1 MASAKLMIPK
11 RSAPY
16 YVLTANVT
24 VHGKRVRRY
33 GRFDFDPT
41 VLKTHRQRE
50 NAAIEAALVFERA
63 EQQKADDEKDG
74 KNTPFRDAARA
85 YIDSKKSMLDP
96 SVRLEGDYEQH
107 KNKANTTA
115 GKETMLRRICE
126 ISPAFAEMPISKV
139 NKRECEKF
147 LDLLGEADVRSVK
160 GHAVLKPNAKQ
171 YKKLSCPQIAAQC
184 SIQTKSVERV
194 FRGERT
200 TLKTAQEIA
209 AALKCK
215 PEKLFHIELDHR
227 PIARKTIKE
236 YAIFLRLVM
245 QYAEREYGIDNDTQT
260 LAVKGT
266 RSRPV
271 DCLHPEEV
279 EALFK
284 VLPRCSTLEQV
295 IVMGLLNTGMRRGE
309 LAGLTWEDID
319 FDHCTVHVDKSLL
332 IVNKGYHLTTT
343 KEDNVR
349 DIDVAPEFMEY
360 LKTYRDQWLA
370 QKHRMGSA
378 WQTCM
383 DGKWESYRESLQKLR
398 GKNFIVIN
406 DFGWPISPDHYGKIV
421 DRVAEKA
428 GIRKIHPH
436 MFRHPYVKHTTKIF
450 SLRLMDFQAQ
460 AYPDARRKTRG
471 ACQLHRGGQS
481 RSPVRPLC
489 NRKQFS
495 CLLPQSKMS
504 WILYAISMRLS
515 GYTST
520 RSISS
525 SASSVVSVSASKIAL
540 DASLRLSC
548 RACSSCFFFACANT
562 AA

>member
-460 AYPDARRKTRG
+460 AYPDARQKTRG
-471 ACQLHRGGQS
+471 ACQLLRVGQS

-489 NRKQFS
+489 NRKRFS
-495 CLLPQSKMS
+495 CLPPQSKMS

>member
-1 MASAKLMIPK
+1 
-11 RSAPY
+11 
-16 YVLTANVT
+16 
-24 VHGKRVRRY
+24 
-33 GRFDFDPT
+33 
-41 VLKTHRQRE
+41 
-50 NAAIEAALVFERA
+50 
-63 EQQKADDEKDG
+63 
-74 KNTPFRDAARA
+74 
-85 YIDSKKSMLDP
+85 MLDP

-436 MFRHPYVKHTTKIF
+436 MFRHTFVSILLSNPDIGVATVAAEAGHAQPSTTLAIYTQVYHKRQDSIR
-450 SLRLMDFQAQ
+450 SQMSETL
-460 AYPDARRKTRG
+460 YKRKAPER
-471 ACQLHRGGQS
+471 
-481 RSPVRPLC
+481 
-489 NRKQFS
+489 
-495 CLLPQSKMS
+495 
-504 WILYAISMRLS
+504 
-515 GYTST
+515 
-520 RSISS
+520 
-525 SASSVVSVSASKIAL
+525 
-540 DASLRLSC
+540 
-548 RACSSCFFFACANT
+548 
-562 AA
+562 

>member
-147 LDLLGEADVRSVK
+147 LDLLGKADVRSVK
-160 GHAVLKPNAKQ
+160 GYAVLKPNAKQ

-295 IVMGLLNTGMRRGE
+295 IIMGLLNTGMRRGE

-378 WQTCM
+378 WQTSAWTESGNRTENPCKSCA
-383 DGKWESYRESLQKLR
+383 GKILSLSMILAGPSAPTTMAKLLTAWPRKRASAKSTRICFATPLSVSCSPTRTSVSLQWRLR
-398 GKNFIVIN
+398 RVMPNPARHWQFIRR
-406 DFGWPISPDHYGKIV
+406 S
-421 DRVAEKA
+421 
-428 GIRKIHPH
+428 
-436 MFRHPYVKHTTKIF
+436 TTSGRIP
-450 SLRLMDFQAQ
+450 SA
-460 AYPDARRKTRG
+460 AR
-471 ACQLHRGGQS
+471 
-481 RSPVRPLC
+481 
-489 NRKQFS
+489 
-495 CLLPQSKMS
+495 
-504 WILYAISMRLS
+504 
-515 GYTST
+515 
-520 RSISS
+520 
-525 SASSVVSVSASKIAL
+525 
-540 DASLRLSC
+540 
-548 RACSSCFFFACANT
+548 
-562 AA
+562 

>member
-11 RSAPY
+11 RNAPY

-74 KNTPFRDAARA
+74 KNTPFRDVARA

-126 ISPAFAEMPISKV
+126 ISPTFAEMPISKV

-160 GHAVLKPNAKQ
+160 GYAVLKPNAKQ

-309 LAGLTWEDID
+309 VCGLQWDCVDLEKGSILINKQLQNIPGQPGKYRLISSKNGKGRSI
-319 FDHCTVHVDKSLL
+319 TVAPFIVSLL
-332 IVNKGYHLTTT
+332 KKHKAQQSAERIRAGGAWENSGFVFTDELGRHVSPHNVYHSYKRIVASIGMPEARFHDLRHSYAVAAIHAG
-343 KEDNVR
+343 D
-349 DIDVAPEFMEY
+349 DIKTVQGNLGHATSSFTLDV
-360 LKTYRDQWLA
+360 
-370 QKHRMGSA
+370 
-378 WQTCM
+378 
-383 DGKWESYRESLQKLR
+383 
-398 GKNFIVIN
+398 
-406 DFGWPISPDHYGKIV
+406 YGHVTEEMK
-421 DRVAEKA
+421 K
-428 GIRKIHPH
+428 
-436 MFRHPYVKHTTKIF
+436 
-450 SLRLMDFQAQ
+450 
-460 AYPDARRKTRG
+460 
-471 ACQLHRGGQS
+471 
-481 RSPVRPLC
+481 
-489 NRKQFS
+489 
-495 CLLPQSKMS
+495 
-504 WILYAISMRLS
+504 
-515 GYTST
+515 
-520 RSISS
+520 S
-525 SASSVVSVSASKIAL
+525 SADHMEKFIEKVSGG
-540 DASLRLSC
+540 
-548 RACSSCFFFACANT
+548 
-562 AA
+562 

>member
-11 RSAPY
+11 RSTPY

-160 GHAVLKPNAKQ
+160 GYAVLKPNAKQ

-309 LAGLTWEDID
+309 VCGLQWE
-319 FDHCTVHVDKSLL
+319 CVDLEKGTILINKQLQNIPGQPGKYRLISSKNGKGRSITAAPFIVSLL
-332 IVNKGYHLTTT
+332 KKH
-343 KEDNVR
+343 K
-349 DIDVAPEFMEY
+349 
-360 LKTYRDQWLA
+360 A
-370 QKHRMGSA
+370 QQSAERIRAGSA
-378 WQTCM
+378 WEDSGFVFT
-383 DGKWESYRESLQKLR
+383 DELGRHVSPHNVYHSYKRIVASIGMPEARFHDLR
-398 GKNFIVIN
+398 HSYAVAAIHAGDDIKTVQGNLGHATSSFTLDV
-406 DFGWPISPDHYGKIV
+406 YGHVTDEMK
-421 DRVAEKA
+421 K
-428 GIRKIHPH
+428 
-436 MFRHPYVKHTTKIF
+436 
-450 SLRLMDFQAQ
+450 
-460 AYPDARRKTRG
+460 
-471 ACQLHRGGQS
+471 
-481 RSPVRPLC
+481 
-489 NRKQFS
+489 
-495 CLLPQSKMS
+495 
-504 WILYAISMRLS
+504 
-515 GYTST
+515 
-520 RSISS
+520 S
-525 SASSVVSVSASKIAL
+525 SADHMEKFIEKVSGG
-540 DASLRLSC
+540 
-548 RACSSCFFFACANT
+548 
-562 AA
+562 

>member
-74 KNTPFRDAARA
+74 KNTPFRDVARA

-160 GHAVLKPNAKQ
+160 GYAVLRSNAKQ

-215 PEKLFHIELDHR
+215 PEKLFHIEPVSYTH
-227 PIARKTIKE
+227 
-236 YAIFLRLVM
+236 LR
-245 QYAEREYGIDNDTQT
+245 AHET
-260 LAVKGT
+260 
-266 RSRPV
+266 
-271 DCLHPEEV
+271 
-279 EALFK
+279 
-284 VLPRCSTLEQV
+284 
-295 IVMGLLNTGMRRGE
+295 
-309 LAGLTWEDID
+309 
-319 FDHCTVHVDKSLL
+319 
-332 IVNKGYHLTTT
+332 
-343 KEDNVR
+343 
-349 DIDVAPEFMEY
+349 
-360 LKTYRDQWLA
+360 
-370 QKHRMGSA
+370 
-378 WQTCM
+378 
-383 DGKWESYRESLQKLR
+383 
-398 GKNFIVIN
+398 
-406 DFGWPISPDHYGKIV
+406 
-421 DRVAEKA
+421 
-428 GIRKIHPH
+428 
-436 MFRHPYVKHTTKIF
+436 
-450 SLRLMDFQAQ
+450 
-460 AYPDARRKTRG
+460 
-471 ACQLHRGGQS
+471 
-481 RSPVRPLC
+481 
-489 NRKQFS
+489 
-495 CLLPQSKMS
+495 
-504 WILYAISMRLS
+504 
-515 GYTST
+515 
-520 RSISS
+520 
-525 SASSVVSVSASKIAL
+525 
-540 DASLRLSC
+540 
-548 RACSSCFFFACANT
+548 
-562 AA
+562 

>member
-1 MASAKLMIPK
+1 M
-11 RSAPY
+11 
-16 YVLTANVT
+16 
-24 VHGKRVRRY
+24 RRY

-126 ISPAFAEMPISKV
+126 ISPAFAEMPISRV

-160 GHAVLKPNAKQ
+160 GYAVLKPNAKQ

-295 IVMGLLNTGMRRGE
+295 IVMGLLNTGMRRG
-309 LAGLTWEDID
+309 
-319 FDHCTVHVDKSLL
+319 
-332 IVNKGYHLTTT
+332 
-343 KEDNVR
+343 
-349 DIDVAPEFMEY
+349 
-360 LKTYRDQWLA
+360 
-370 QKHRMGSA
+370 
-378 WQTCM
+378 
-383 DGKWESYRESLQKLR
+383 
-398 GKNFIVIN
+398 KNFIVIN

-436 MFRHPYVKHTTKIF
+436 MFRHTFVSILLSNPDIGVATVAAEAGHAQPSTTLAIYTQVYHKRQDSIR
-450 SLRLMDFQAQ
+450 SQMSETL
-460 AYPDARRKTRG
+460 YKRKTPER
-471 ACQLHRGGQS
+471 
-481 RSPVRPLC
+481 
-489 NRKQFS
+489 
-495 CLLPQSKMS
+495 
-504 WILYAISMRLS
+504 
-515 GYTST
+515 
-520 RSISS
+520 
-525 SASSVVSVSASKIAL
+525 
-540 DASLRLSC
+540 
-548 RACSSCFFFACANT
+548 
-562 AA
+562 

>member
-63 EQQKADDEKDG
+63 EQQKANDEKDG

-126 ISPAFAEMPISKV
+126 ISPTFAEMPISKV

-160 GHAVLKPNAKQ
+160 GYAVLKPNAKQ

-360 LKTYRDQWLA
+360 LKTYREQWLA

-378 WQTCM
+378 WT
-383 DGKWESYRESLQKLR
+383 ESGNRTGNPCKSCA
-398 GKNFIVIN
+398 
-406 DFGWPISPDHYGKIV
+406 GKILSLSMIL
-421 DRVAEKA
+421 A
-428 GIRKIHPH
+428 GLS
-436 MFRHPYVKHTTKIF
+436 VLTTTAK
-450 SLRLMDFQAQ
+450 SLTVWL
-460 AYPDARRKTRG
+460 
-471 ACQLHRGGQS
+471 
-481 RSPVRPLC
+481 
-489 NRKQFS
+489 RKQASVKF
-495 CLLPQSKMS
+495 
-504 WILYAISMRLS
+504 
-515 GYTST
+515 T
-520 RSISS
+520 RIC
-525 SASSVVSVSASKIAL
+525 SATPLSVSCSPTRISAL
-540 DASLRLSC
+540 PR
-548 RACSSCFFFACANT
+548 
-562 AA
+562 